1 MAKINKRRLFV
12 VVLLILMAP
21 SLWIAAE
28 RTMAIL
34 ESAKKENTALLTKL
48 ALERH
53 VASTGMS
60 MDAWRLKLEA
70 DCRREMDLY
79 ISDVKAGKAEVDW
92 LSNPQEAASQGY
104 DLCIRGGS
112 YLTEFPTAF
121 DNTVFA
127 AKKYSMQIF
136 EVILILMAPVA
147 AAWFAVFAI
156 PFAVRRL
163 VAWVTTSATDNK

>member
-1 MAKINKRRLFV
+1 MAKINNRRLFV

-60 MDAWRLKLEA
+60 MDAWRFKLEA
-70 DCRREMDLY
+70 DCRRERDLY
-79 ISDVKAGKAEVDW
+79 IKDVEAGKADFAW
-92 LSNPQEAASQGY
+92 LSSPQEAASQGY
-104 DLCIRGGS
+104 ELCTRGGS
-112 YLTEFPTAF
+112 YLAEWPTTF
-121 DNTVFA
+121 DNAVFA
-127 AKKYSMQIF
+127 AKKDPAQIF
-136 EVILILMAPVA
+136 GVIVVLIAPVVA
-147 AAWFAVFAI
+147 SWLAVFAI
-156 PFAVRRL
+156 PFAVRRFI
-163 VAWVTTSATDNK
+163 AWVTSSATDM